1 MINMAETK
9 AQKIKSDKET
19 IIDMEPVK
27 EVSNKNN
34 YKNPA
39 FFISFITL
47 VSTITILSWIIL
59 YQIPKLSE
67 AETNRVNIII
77 KEIEKD
83 NKKDNKFVVL
93 TEEIKK
99 IKSQISEISN
109 NKNEVTS
116 EEFKNLSSLVM
127 SLKDE
132 LKLIKNKQ
140 IPQEIGNKNLDYQKN
155 INVNYKKNPDSS
167 VQNNFS
173 SRSVSLKR
181 KEAGLILETQII
193 IDKLLA
199 REDLAS
205 TSNEQI
211 NLNELDFLSRL
222 KNYLAGF
229 FKLRQYSENST
240 PRAIITKAEME
251 LKNGNLNKCLKLLKT
266 LPDNWKRSINEFIIN
281 TEIHLNKEIKVT
293 E

>member
-47 VSTITILSWIIL
+47 VFTITILSWIIL

-83 NKKDNKFVVL
+83 NKKDNKFVIL

-140 IPQEIGNKNLDYQKN
+140 IPQEIGNKNLDY
-155 INVNYKKNPDSS
+155 KKNPVSS
-167 VQNNFS
+167 IQNNFS

-281 TEIHLNKEIKVT
+281 TEIYLNKEIKAV

>member
-1 MINMAETK
+1 MAETK

-27 EVSNKNN
+27 EESNKSD

-39 FFISFITL
+39 FLISFLTL
-47 VSTITILSWIIL
+47 VLTITMLSWIIL
-59 YQIPKLSE
+59 YHIPKLSE

-99 IKSQISEISN
+99 IKSQILEISN

-116 EEFKNLSSLVM
+116 EDFKKLSSSVM

-132 LKLIKNKQ
+132 LKLITNKK
-140 IPQEIGNKNLDYQKN
+140 IPQEVDNKNLDHQKN
-155 INVNYKKNPDSS
+155 NTVNYNKNLDSS

-173 SRSVSLKR
+173 SSSVSLKR
-181 KEAGLILETQII
+181 KQASLILETQII

-205 TSNEQI
+205 TSNDQI
-211 NLNELDFLSRL
+211 NVNELDLLSRL

-229 FKLRQYSENST
+229 FKLRQYSNNST
-240 PRAIITKAEME
+240 PRAIITKAETE
-251 LKNGNLNKCLKLLKT
+251 LKNGNLSQCLKLLKT
-266 LPDNWKRSINEFIIN
+266 LPDNWKRPINEFIIK
-281 TEIHLNKEIKVT
+281 TEIYLNRTIKVT

>member
-1 MINMAETK
+1 MAETK

-27 EVSNKNN
+27 EESNKSD

-39 FFISFITL
+39 FLISFITL
-47 VSTITILSWIIL
+47 VLTITILSWIIL
-59 YQIPKLSE
+59 YHIPKLSE

-83 NKKDNKFVVL
+83 NKKNNKFVVL

-99 IKSQISEISN
+99 IKSQILEISN

-116 EEFKNLSSLVM
+116 EDFKNLSSSVM

-132 LKLIKNKQ
+132 LKLITNKK
-140 IPQEIGNKNLDYQKN
+140 IPQEVDNKNLDYQKN
-155 INVNYKKNPDSS
+155 NTVNYNKNLDSS

-173 SRSVSLKR
+173 SSSVSLKR
-181 KEAGLILETQII
+181 KQASLILETQII

-211 NLNELDFLSRL
+211 NVNELDFLSRL

-229 FKLRQYSENST
+229 FKLRQYSKNST
-240 PRAIITKAEME
+240 PRAIITKAEIE

-266 LPDNWKRSINEFIIN
+266 LPDNWKRPINEFIIK
-281 TEIHLNKEIKVT
+281 TEIYLNRTIKVT

>member
-1 MINMAETK
+1 MAETK

-27 EVSNKNN
+27 EESNKSD

-39 FFISFITL
+39 FLISFITL
-47 VSTITILSWIIL
+47 VLTITILSWIIL
-59 YQIPKLSE
+59 YHIPKLSE
-67 AETNRVNIII
+67 AEINRVNIII

-83 NKKDNKFVVL
+83 NKKNNKFVVL

-99 IKSQISEISN
+99 IKSQILEISN

-116 EEFKNLSSLVM
+116 EDFKNLSSSVM

-132 LKLIKNKQ
+132 LKLITNKK
-140 IPQEIGNKNLDYQKN
+140 IPQEVDNKNLDYQKN
-155 INVNYKKNPDSS
+155 NTVNYNKNLDSS

-173 SRSVSLKR
+173 SSSVSLKR
-181 KEAGLILETQII
+181 KQASLILETQII

-211 NLNELDFLSRL
+211 NVNELDLLSRL

-229 FKLRQYSENST
+229 FKLRQYSNNST
-240 PRAIITKAEME
+240 PRAIITKAETE
-251 LKNGNLNKCLKLLKT
+251 LKNGNLSQCLKLLKT
-266 LPDNWKRSINEFIIN
+266 LPDNWKRPINEFIIK
-281 TEIHLNKEIKVT
+281 TEIYLNRTIKVT

>member
-1 MINMAETK
+1 MAETK

-27 EVSNKNN
+27 EESNKSD

-39 FFISFITL
+39 FLISFITL
-47 VSTITILSWIIL
+47 VLTITILSWIIL
-59 YQIPKLSE
+59 YHIPKLSE

-83 NKKDNKFVVL
+83 NKKNNKFVVL
-93 TEEIKK
+93 AEEIKK
-99 IKSQISEISN
+99 IKSQILEISN

-116 EEFKNLSSLVM
+116 EDFKNLSSSVM

-132 LKLIKNKQ
+132 LKLITNKK
-140 IPQEIGNKNLDYQKN
+140 IPQEVDNKNLDHQKN
-155 INVNYKKNPDSS
+155 NTVNYNKNLDSS

-173 SRSVSLKR
+173 SSSVSLKR
-181 KEAGLILETQII
+181 KQASLILETQII

-211 NLNELDFLSRL
+211 NVNELDLLSRL

-229 FKLRQYSENST
+229 FKLRQYSNNST
-240 PRAIITKAEME
+240 PRAIITKAETE
-251 LKNGNLNKCLKLLKT
+251 LKNGNLSQCLKLLKT
-266 LPDNWKRSINEFIIN
+266 LPDNWKRPINEFIIK
-281 TEIHLNKEIKVT
+281 TEIYLNRTIKVT

>member
-1 MINMAETK
+1 MAQTK

-47 VSTITILSWIIL
+47 VFTITILSWIIL

-83 NKKDNKFVVL
+83 NKKDNKFVIL

-116 EEFKNLSSLVM
+116 EQFKNLSSLVM

-140 IPQEIGNKNLDYQKN
+140 IPQEIGNKNLDY
-155 INVNYKKNPDSS
+155 KKNPVSS
-167 VQNNFS
+167 IQNNFS

>member
-1 MINMAETK
+1 MAETK

-27 EVSNKNN
+27 EESNKSD

-39 FFISFITL
+39 FLISFLTL
-47 VSTITILSWIIL
+47 VLTITMLSWIIL
-59 YQIPKLSE
+59 YHIPKLSE
-67 AETNRVNIII
+67 AVTNRVNIII

-83 NKKDNKFVVL
+83 NKKNNKFVVL

-99 IKSQISEISN
+99 IKSQILEISN

-116 EEFKNLSSLVM
+116 EDFKNLSSLVM

-132 LKLIKNKQ
+132 LKLITNKK
-140 IPQEIGNKNLDYQKN
+140 IPQEVDNKNLDYQKN
-155 INVNYKKNPDSS
+155 NTVNYNKNLDSS

-173 SRSVSLKR
+173 SSSVSLKR
-181 KEAGLILETQII
+181 KQASLILETQII

-211 NLNELDFLSRL
+211 NVNELDLLSRL

-229 FKLRQYSENST
+229 FKLRQYSNNST
-240 PRAIITKAEME
+240 PRAIITKAETE
-251 LKNGNLNKCLKLLKT
+251 LKNGNLSQCLKLLKT
-266 LPDNWKRSINEFIIN
+266 LPDNWKRPINEFIIK
-281 TEIHLNKEIKVT
+281 TEIYLNRTIKVT

>member
-1 MINMAETK
+1 MAETK

-47 VSTITILSWIIL
+47 VLTITILSWIIL

-67 AETNRVNIII
+67 VETNRVNNIIR
-77 KEIEKD
+77 EIEKD

-109 NKNEVTS
+109 NKNDVTS
-116 EEFKNLSSLVM
+116 EEFKNMSTLVM

-132 LKLIKNKQ
+132 LKLITNKQ
-140 IPQEIGNKNLDYQKN
+140 IPQEIDNENLDYQN
-155 INVNYKKNPDSS
+155 NNVSHKKNLDLT
-167 VQNNFS
+167 VQNDFS
-173 SRSVSLKR
+173 SSSVSLKR

-193 IDKLLA
+193 IDKLLT

-211 NLNELDFLSRL
+211 NINELDFLSKL

-229 FKLRQYSENST
+229 FKLRQYSNNST
-240 PRAIITKAEME
+240 PRAIITKAETE
-251 LKNGNLNKCLKLLKT
+251 LKNGNLDKCLKLLKT
-266 LPDNWKRSINEFIIN
+266 LPDNWKKSINEFIVN
-281 TEIHLNKEIKVT
+281 TEIHLNKTIKAT

>member
-1 MINMAETK
+1 
-9 AQKIKSDKET
+9 
-19 IIDMEPVK
+19 MEPVK
-27 EVSNKNN
+27 EVSNKSD

-39 FFISFITL
+39 FLISFLTL
-47 VSTITILSWIIL
+47 VLTITMLSWIIL
-59 YQIPKLSE
+59 YHIPKLSE

-77 KEIEKD
+77 KKIKKN
-83 NKKDNKFVVL
+83 NKKNNKFVVL

-99 IKSQISEISN
+99 IKSQTLEISN

-116 EEFKNLSSLVM
+116 EDFKNLSSSVM

-132 LKLIKNKQ
+132 LKLITNKQ
-140 IPQEIGNKNLDYQKN
+140 IPQEIDNKNLDYQKN
-155 INVNYKKNPDSS
+155 NTVNYNKNLDSS

-173 SRSVSLKR
+173 SSSVSLKR
-181 KEAGLILETQII
+181 KQASLILETQII

-211 NLNELDFLSRL
+211 NVNELDLLSRL

-229 FKLRQYSENST
+229 FKLRQYSNNST
-240 PRAIITKAEME
+240 PRAIITKAETE
-251 LKNGNLNKCLKLLKT
+251 LKNGNLSQCLKLLKT
-266 LPDNWKRSINEFIIN
+266 LPDNWKRPINEFIIK
-281 TEIHLNKEIKVT
+281 TEINLNRTIKVT

>member
-1 MINMAETK
+1 MAETK

-47 VSTITILSWIIL
+47 VLTITILSWIIL

-83 NKKDNKFVVL
+83 NKKDNKFVFL

-99 IKSQISEISN
+99 IKSQILEISN

-116 EEFKNLSSLVM
+116 EDFKNLSSSVM

-132 LKLIKNKQ
+132 LKLITNEK
-140 IPQEIGNKNLDYQKN
+140 IPQEVDNKNLDYQKN
-155 INVNYKKNPDSS
+155 NTVNYNKNLDSS

-173 SRSVSLKR
+173 SSSVSLKR
-181 KEAGLILETQII
+181 KQASLILETQII

-211 NLNELDFLSRL
+211 NVNELDLLSRL

-229 FKLRQYSENST
+229 FKLRQYSNNST
-240 PRAIITKAEME
+240 PRAIITKAETE
-251 LKNGNLNKCLKLLKT
+251 LKNGNLSQCLKLLKT
-266 LPDNWKRSINEFIIN
+266 LPDNWKRPINEFIIK
-281 TEIHLNKEIKVT
+281 TEIYLNRTIKVT

>member
-1 MINMAETK
+1 MAETK

-27 EVSNKNN
+27 EVSNENN

-47 VSTITILSWIIL
+47 VLTITILSWIIL
-59 YQIPKLSE
+59 YHIPKLSE

-83 NKKDNKFVVL
+83 NKKNNKFVVL

-99 IKSQISEISN
+99 IKSQILQISN

-116 EEFKNLSSLVM
+116 EDFKNLSFLVM
-127 SLKDE
+127 SLKDD
-132 LKLIKNKQ
+132 LKLITNKK
-140 IPQEIGNKNLDYQKN
+140 IPQEVDNKNLDQQKN
-155 INVNYKKNPDSS
+155 NTVNYNKNLDSS

-173 SRSVSLKR
+173 SSSVSLKR
-181 KEAGLILETQII
+181 KQASLILETQII

-211 NLNELDFLSRL
+211 NVNELDLLSRL

-229 FKLRQYSENST
+229 FKLRQYSNNST
-240 PRAIITKAEME
+240 PRAIITKAETE

-266 LPDNWKRSINEFIIN
+266 LPDNWKRPINEFIIK
-281 TEIHLNKEIKVT
+281 TEIHLNRTIKVT

>member
-1 MINMAETK
+1 MAETK

-27 EVSNKNN
+27 EESNKSD

-39 FFISFITL
+39 FLISFITL
-47 VSTITILSWIIL
+47 VLTITILSWIIL
-59 YQIPKLSE
+59 YHIPKLSE

-83 NKKDNKFVVL
+83 NKKNNKFVVL

-99 IKSQISEISN
+99 IKSQILEISN

-116 EEFKNLSSLVM
+116 EDFKNLSSSVM

-132 LKLIKNKQ
+132 LKLITNKK
-140 IPQEIGNKNLDYQKN
+140 IPQEVDNKNLDYQKN
-155 INVNYKKNPDSS
+155 NTVNYNKNLDSS

-173 SRSVSLKR
+173 SSSASLKR
-181 KEAGLILETQII
+181 KQASLILETQII

-211 NLNELDFLSRL
+211 NVNELDLLSRL

-229 FKLRQYSENST
+229 FKLRQYSNNST
-240 PRAIITKAEME
+240 PRAIITKAETE
-251 LKNGNLNKCLKLLKT
+251 LKNGNLSQCLKLLKT
-266 LPDNWKRSINEFIIN
+266 LPDNWKRPINEFIIK
-281 TEIHLNKEIKVT
+281 TEIYLNRTIKVT

>member
-1 MINMAETK
+1 MAETK

-27 EVSNKNN
+27 EISNKNN

-39 FFISFITL
+39 FLISFITL
-47 VSTITILSWIIL
+47 ILTIMILSWIIL
-59 YQIPKLSE
+59 YYIPKLSE

-93 TEEIKK
+93 TEEINK
-99 IKSQISEISN
+99 IKSQILEISN

-132 LKLIKNKQ
+132 LKLITNKQ
-140 IPQEIGNKNLDYQKN
+140 ISQEIDNKNLDYKKN
-155 INVNYKKNPDSS
+155 NTVNYNKNLDSS
-167 VQNNFS
+167 VQNNFLS
-173 SRSVSLKR
+173 SSVSLKR

-193 IDKLLA
+193 IDKLLT

-211 NLNELDFLSRL
+211 NINELDFLSRL

-229 FKLRQYSENST
+229 FKLRQYSNNST
-240 PRAIITKAEME
+240 PRAIITKAETE
-251 LKNGNLNKCLKLLKT
+251 LKNGNLDKCLKLLKT
-266 LPDNWKRSINEFIIN
+266 LPDNWKKSINEFIIN
-281 TEIHLNKEIKVT
+281 TEIHLNKTIKAI

>member
-1 MINMAETK
+1 MAETK
-9 AQKIKSDKET
+9 AQKIKSYKET

-34 YKNPA
+34 YKSPA

-47 VSTITILSWIIL
+47 VFTITILSWIIL

-83 NKKDNKFVVL
+83 NKKDNKFVLL

-99 IKSQISEISN
+99 IKSQMSEISN

-140 IPQEIGNKNLDYQKN
+140 IPQEIGNKNLDY
-155 INVNYKKNPDSS
+155 KKNPVSS
-167 VQNNFS
+167 IQNNFS

>member
-1 MINMAETK
+1 MAETK

-27 EVSNKNN
+27 EESNKSD

-39 FFISFITL
+39 FLISFITL
-47 VSTITILSWIIL
+47 VLTITILSWIIL
-59 YQIPKLSE
+59 YHIPKLSE

-83 NKKDNKFVVL
+83 NKKNNKFVVL

-99 IKSQISEISN
+99 IKSQILEISN

-116 EEFKNLSSLVM
+116 EDFKNLSSSVM

-132 LKLIKNKQ
+132 LKLITNKN
-140 IPQEIGNKNLDYQKN
+140 IPQEVDNKNLDYQKN
-155 INVNYKKNPDSS
+155 NTVNYNKNLDSS

-173 SRSVSLKR
+173 SSSVSLKR
-181 KEAGLILETQII
+181 KQASLILETQII

-211 NLNELDFLSRL
+211 NVNELDLLSRL

-229 FKLRQYSENST
+229 FKLRQYSNNST
-240 PRAIITKAEME
+240 PRAIITKAETE
-251 LKNGNLNKCLKLLKT
+251 LKNGNLSQCLKLLKT
-266 LPDNWKRSINEFIIN
+266 LPDNWKRPINEFIIK
-281 TEIHLNKEIKVT
+281 TEIYLNRTIKVT

>member
-47 VSTITILSWIIL
+47 VFTITILSWIIL

-83 NKKDNKFVVL
+83 NKKDNKFIIL

-99 IKSQISEISN
+99 IKNQILEISN
-109 NKNEVTS
+109 NKNEITF
-116 EEFKNLSSLVM
+116 EEFKNLSSLVL

-140 IPQEIGNKNLDYQKN
+140 IPQETGNKNLDY
-155 INVNYKKNPDSS
+155 KKKPDLS

-205 TSNEQI
+205 TSNKQI

>member
-1 MINMAETK
+1 MAQTK

-47 VSTITILSWIIL
+47 VFTITILSWIIL

-83 NKKDNKFVVL
+83 NKKDNKFVIL

-140 IPQEIGNKNLDYQKN
+140 IPQEIGNKNLDY
-155 INVNYKKNPDSS
+155 KKNPVSS
-167 VQNNFS
+167 IQNNFS

-281 TEIHLNKEIKVT
+281 TEIYLNKEIKAV

>member
-47 VSTITILSWIIL
+47 VFTITILSWIIL

-67 AETNRVNIII
+67 AETNRVNSII

-83 NKKDNKFVVL
+83 NKKDNKFVIL

-116 EEFKNLSSLVM
+116 EQFKNLSSLVM

-140 IPQEIGNKNLDYQKN
+140 IPQEIGNKNLDY
-155 INVNYKKNPDSS
+155 KKNPVSS
-167 VQNNFS
+167 IQNNFS

-281 TEIHLNKEIKVT
+281 TEIYLNKEIKAV

>member
-1 MINMAETK
+1 MAETK

-27 EVSNKNN
+27 EESNKSD

-39 FFISFITL
+39 FLISFITL
-47 VSTITILSWIIL
+47 VLTITMLSWIIL
-59 YQIPKLSE
+59 YHIPKLSE

-83 NKKDNKFVVL
+83 NKKNNKFVVL
-93 TEEIKK
+93 AEEIKK
-99 IKSQISEISN
+99 IKSQILEISN

-116 EEFKNLSSLVM
+116 EDFKNLSSSVM

-132 LKLIKNKQ
+132 LKLITNKK
-140 IPQEIGNKNLDYQKN
+140 IPQEVDNKNLDYQKN
-155 INVNYKKNPDSS
+155 NTVNYNKNLDSS

-173 SRSVSLKR
+173 SSSVSLKR
-181 KEAGLILETQII
+181 KQASLILETQII

-211 NLNELDFLSRL
+211 NVNELDLLSRL

-229 FKLRQYSENST
+229 FKLRQYSNNST
-240 PRAIITKAEME
+240 PRAIITKAETE
-251 LKNGNLNKCLKLLKT
+251 LKNGNLSQCLKLLKT
-266 LPDNWKRSINEFIIN
+266 LPDNWKRPINEFIIK
-281 TEIHLNKEIKVT
+281 TEIYLNRTIKVT

>member
-1 MINMAETK
+1 MAETK

-27 EVSNKNN
+27 EESNKSD

-39 FFISFITL
+39 FLISFITL
-47 VSTITILSWIIL
+47 VLTITILSWIIL
-59 YQIPKLSE
+59 YHIPKLSE
-67 AETNRVNIII
+67 AVKNRINIII

-83 NKKDNKFVVL
+83 NKKNNKFVVL

-99 IKSQISEISN
+99 IKSQILEISN

-116 EEFKNLSSLVM
+116 EDFKNLSSSVM

-132 LKLIKNKQ
+132 LKLITNKK
-140 IPQEIGNKNLDYQKN
+140 IPQEVDNKNLDHQKN
-155 INVNYKKNPDSS
+155 NTVNYNKNLDSS

-173 SRSVSLKR
+173 SSSVSLKR
-181 KEAGLILETQII
+181 KQASLILETQII

-211 NLNELDFLSRL
+211 NVNELDLLSRL

-229 FKLRQYSENST
+229 FKLRQYSNNST
-240 PRAIITKAEME
+240 PRAIITKAETE
-251 LKNGNLNKCLKLLKT
+251 LKNGNLSQCLKLLKT
-266 LPDNWKRSINEFIIN
+266 LPDNWKRPINEFIIK
-281 TEIHLNKEIKVT
+281 TEIYLNRTIKVT

>member
-1 MINMAETK
+1 
-9 AQKIKSDKET
+9 
-19 IIDMEPVK
+19 
-27 EVSNKNN
+27 
-34 YKNPA
+34 
-39 FFISFITL
+39 
-47 VSTITILSWIIL
+47 
-59 YQIPKLSE
+59 LSE

-77 KEIEKD
+77 KKIEKD
-83 NKKDNKFVVL
+83 NKKDNKSVVL

-99 IKSQISEISN
+99 IKNQILEISN
-109 NKNEVTS
+109 NKNEITF
-116 EEFKNLSSLVM
+116 EEFKNLSSLVL

-140 IPQEIGNKNLDYQKN
+140 IPQETGNKNLDY
-155 INVNYKKNPDSS
+155 KKNPVSS
-167 VQNNFS
+167 IQNNFS

-281 TEIHLNKEIKVT
+281 TEIYLNKEIKAV

>member
-1 MINMAETK
+1 MAETK

-47 VSTITILSWIIL
+47 VFTITILSWIIL

-77 KEIEKD
+77 KEIQKD
-83 NKKDNKFVVL
+83 NTKDNKFFVL

-140 IPQEIGNKNLDYQKN
+140 IPQEIGNKNLDY
-155 INVNYKKNPDSS
+155 KKNPVSS
-167 VQNNFS
+167 IQNNFS

>member
-1 MINMAETK
+1 MAETK

-27 EVSNKNN
+27 EESNKSD

-39 FFISFITL
+39 FLISFITL
-47 VSTITILSWIIL
+47 VLTITMLSWIIL
-59 YQIPKLSE
+59 YHIPKLFE

-83 NKKDNKFVVL
+83 NKKNNKFVVL

-99 IKSQISEISN
+99 IKSQMSEISN

-140 IPQEIGNKNLDYQKN
+140 IPQEIGNKNLDY
-155 INVNYKKNPDSS
+155 KKNPVSS
-167 VQNNFS
+167 IQNNFS

>member
-1 MINMAETK
+1 MAETK

-47 VSTITILSWIIL
+47 VLTITILSWIIL

-83 NKKDNKFVVL
+83 NKKDYKFVVL

-109 NKNEVTS
+109 NKNQVTS
-116 EEFKNLSSLVM
+116 EEFKNLSSLVI

-132 LKLIKNKQ
+132 LKLIANKK
-140 IPQEIGNKNLDYQKN
+140 IPQEIDNENLDYQN
-155 INVNYKKNPDSS
+155 NNVSHKKNLDLT
-167 VQNNFS
+167 VQNDFS
-173 SRSVSLKR
+173 SSSVSLKR

-193 IDKLLA
+193 IDKLLK
-199 REDLAS
+199 REDLSS

-211 NLNELDFLSRL
+211 NVNELDFLSRL

-229 FKLRQYSENST
+229 FKLRQYSNNST
-240 PRAIITKAEME
+240 PRAIITKAETE
-251 LKNGNLNKCLKLLKT
+251 LKNGNLDKCLKLLKT
-266 LPDNWKRSINEFIIN
+266 LPDNWKKSINEFIVN
-281 TEIHLNKEIKVT
+281 TEINLNKTIKAT

>member
-1 MINMAETK
+1 MAETK

-27 EVSNKNN
+27 EESNKSD

-39 FFISFITL
+39 FLISFITL
-47 VSTITILSWIIL
+47 VLTITILSWIIL
-59 YQIPKLSE
+59 YHIPKLFE

-83 NKKDNKFVVL
+83 NKKNNKFVVL

-99 IKSQISEISN
+99 IKSQILEISN

-116 EEFKNLSSLVM
+116 EDFKNLSSSVM

-132 LKLIKNKQ
+132 LKLITNKN
-140 IPQEIGNKNLDYQKN
+140 IPQEVDNKNLDYQKN
-155 INVNYKKNPDSS
+155 NTVNYNKNLDSS

-173 SRSVSLKR
+173 SSSVSLKR
-181 KEAGLILETQII
+181 KQASLILETQII

-211 NLNELDFLSRL
+211 NVNELDLLSRL

-229 FKLRQYSENST
+229 FKLRQYSNNST
-240 PRAIITKAEME
+240 PRAIITKAETE
-251 LKNGNLNKCLKLLKT
+251 LKNGNLSQCLKLLKT
-266 LPDNWKRSINEFIIN
+266 LPDNWKRPINEFIIK
-281 TEIHLNKEIKVT
+281 TEIYLNRTIKVT

>member
-1 MINMAETK
+1 MAETK

-27 EVSNKNN
+27 EESNKSD

-39 FFISFITL
+39 FLISFITL
-47 VSTITILSWIIL
+47 VLTITILSWIIL
-59 YQIPKLSE
+59 YHIPKLSE

-83 NKKDNKFVVL
+83 NKKNNKFVVL

-99 IKSQISEISN
+99 IKSQILEISN

-116 EEFKNLSSLVM
+116 EDFKNLSSSVM

-132 LKLIKNKQ
+132 LKLITNKK
-140 IPQEIGNKNLDYQKN
+140 IPQEVDNKNLDHQKN
-155 INVNYKKNPDSS
+155 NTVNYNKNLDSS

-173 SRSVSLKR
+173 SSSVSLKR
-181 KEAGLILETQII
+181 KQASLILETQII

-211 NLNELDFLSRL
+211 NVNELDLLSRL

-229 FKLRQYSENST
+229 FKLRHYSNNST
-240 PRAIITKAEME
+240 PRAIITKAETE
-251 LKNGNLNKCLKLLKT
+251 LKNGNLSQCLKLLKT
-266 LPDNWKRSINEFIIN
+266 LPDNWKRPINEFIIK
-281 TEIHLNKEIKVT
+281 TEIYLNRTIKVT

>member
-1 MINMAETK
+1 
-9 AQKIKSDKET
+9 
-19 IIDMEPVK
+19 
-27 EVSNKNN
+27 
-34 YKNPA
+34 
-39 FFISFITL
+39 
-47 VSTITILSWIIL
+47 
-59 YQIPKLSE
+59 LSE

-77 KEIEKD
+77 KKIEKD
-83 NKKDNKFVVL
+83 YKKDNKFVIL

-140 IPQEIGNKNLDYQKN
+140 IPQEIGNKNLDY
-155 INVNYKKNPDSS
+155 KKNPVSS
-167 VQNNFS
+167 IQNNFS

-181 KEAGLILETQII
+181 KEAGLILETQVI

-205 TSNEQI
+205 TSNKQI

>member
-1 MINMAETK
+1 MAETK

-27 EVSNKNN
+27 EESNKSD

-39 FFISFITL
+39 FLISFITL
-47 VSTITILSWIIL
+47 VLTITMLSWIIL
-59 YQIPKLSE
+59 YHIPKLSE

-83 NKKDNKFVVL
+83 NKKNNKFVVL
-93 TEEIKK
+93 AEEIKK
-99 IKSQISEISN
+99 IKSQILEISN

-116 EEFKNLSSLVM
+116 EDFKNLSSSVM

-132 LKLIKNKQ
+132 LKLITNKK
-140 IPQEIGNKNLDYQKN
+140 IPQEVDNKNLDYQKN
-155 INVNYKKNPDSS
+155 NTVNYNKNLDSS

-173 SRSVSLKR
+173 SSSASLKR
-181 KEAGLILETQII
+181 KQASLILETQII

-211 NLNELDFLSRL
+211 NVNELDLLSRL

-229 FKLRQYSENST
+229 FKLRQYSNNST
-240 PRAIITKAEME
+240 PRAIITKAETE
-251 LKNGNLNKCLKLLKT
+251 LKNGNLSQCLKLLKT
-266 LPDNWKRSINEFIIN
+266 LPDNWKRPINEFIIK
-281 TEIHLNKEIKVT
+281 TEIYLNRTIKVT

>member
-1 MINMAETK
+1 MAETK

-27 EVSNKNN
+27 EESNKSD

-39 FFISFITL
+39 FLISFITL
-47 VSTITILSWIIL
+47 VLTITILSWIIL
-59 YQIPKLSE
+59 YHIPKLSE

-83 NKKDNKFVVL
+83 NKKNNKFVVL

-99 IKSQISEISN
+99 IKSQILEISN

-116 EEFKNLSSLVM
+116 EDFKNLSSSVM

-132 LKLIKNKQ
+132 LKLITNKK
-140 IPQEIGNKNLDYQKN
+140 IPQEVDNKNLDYQKN
-155 INVNYKKNPDSS
+155 NTVNYNKNLDSS

-173 SRSVSLKR
+173 SSSVSLKR
-181 KEAGLILETQII
+181 KQASLILETQII

-205 TSNEQI
+205 TSNEQV
-211 NLNELDFLSRL
+211 NVNELDLLSRL

-229 FKLRQYSENST
+229 FKLRQYSNNST
-240 PRAIITKAEME
+240 PRAIITKAETE
-251 LKNGNLNKCLKLLKT
+251 LKNGNLSQCLKLLKT
-266 LPDNWKRSINEFIIN
+266 LPDNWKRPINEFIIK
-281 TEIHLNKEIKVT
+281 TEIYLNRTIKVT

>member
-1 MINMAETK
+1 MAQTK

-47 VSTITILSWIIL
+47 VFTITILSWIIL

-77 KEIEKD
+77 KKIEKD
-83 NKKDNKFVVL
+83 YKKDNKFVIL

-140 IPQEIGNKNLDYQKN
+140 IPQEIGNKNLDY
-155 INVNYKKNPDSS
+155 KKNPVSS
-167 VQNNFS
+167 IQNNFS

-281 TEIHLNKEIKVT
+281 TEIYLNKEIKAV

>member
-1 MINMAETK
+1 MAETK
-9 AQKIKSDKET
+9 AQKIKSDKDT

-47 VSTITILSWIIL
+47 VFTITILSWIIL

-83 NKKDNKFVVL
+83 NKKDNKFVLL

-140 IPQEIGNKNLDYQKN
+140 IPQEIGNKNLDY
-155 INVNYKKNPDSS
+155 KKNPVSS
-167 VQNNFS
+167 IQNNFS

>member
-1 MINMAETK
+1 MAETK

-27 EVSNKNN
+27 EESNKSD

-39 FFISFITL
+39 FLISFLTL
-47 VSTITILSWIIL
+47 VLTITMLSWIIL
-59 YQIPKLSE
+59 YHIPKLSE

-83 NKKDNKFVVL
+83 NKKNNKFVVL

-99 IKSQISEISN
+99 IKSQILEISN

-116 EEFKNLSSLVM
+116 EDFKNLSSLVM

-132 LKLIKNKQ
+132 LKLITNKK
-140 IPQEIGNKNLDYQKN
+140 IPQEVDNKNLDYQKN
-155 INVNYKKNPDSS
+155 NTVNYNKNLDSS

-173 SRSVSLKR
+173 SSSVSLKR
-181 KEAGLILETQII
+181 KQASLILETQII

-211 NLNELDFLSRL
+211 NVNELDLLSRL

-229 FKLRQYSENST
+229 FKLRQYSNNST
-240 PRAIITKAEME
+240 PRAIITKAETE
-251 LKNGNLNKCLKLLKT
+251 LKNGNLSQCLKLLKT
-266 LPDNWKRSINEFIIN
+266 LPDNWKRPINEFIIK
-281 TEIHLNKEIKVT
+281 TEIYLNRTIKVT

>member
-1 MINMAETK
+1 MAETK

-27 EVSNKNN
+27 EESNKSD

-39 FFISFITL
+39 FLISFITL
-47 VSTITILSWIIL
+47 VLTITILSWIIL
-59 YQIPKLSE
+59 YHIPKLSE

-83 NKKDNKFVVL
+83 NKKNNKFVVL

-99 IKSQISEISN
+99 IKSQILEISN

-116 EEFKNLSSLVM
+116 EDFKNLSSSVM

-132 LKLIKNKQ
+132 LKLITNKK
-140 IPQEIGNKNLDYQKN
+140 IPQEVDNKNLDYQKN
-155 INVNYKKNPDSS
+155 NTVNYNKNLDLS

-173 SRSVSLKR
+173 SSSVSLKR
-181 KEAGLILETQII
+181 KQASLILETQII

-211 NLNELDFLSRL
+211 NVNELDFLSRL

-240 PRAIITKAEME
+240 PRAIITKAEIE

-266 LPDNWKRSINEFIIN
+266 LPDNWKRPINEFIIK
-281 TEIHLNKEIKVT
+281 TEIYLNRTIKVT

>member
-1 MINMAETK
+1 MAETK

-27 EVSNKNN
+27 EESNKSD

-39 FFISFITL
+39 FLISFITL
-47 VSTITILSWIIL
+47 VLTITILSWIIL
-59 YQIPKLSE
+59 YHIPKLSE

-77 KEIEKD
+77 KKIEKD
-83 NKKDNKFVVL
+83 NKKNNKFVVL

-99 IKSQISEISN
+99 IKSQILEISN

-116 EEFKNLSSLVM
+116 EDFKNLSSLVM

-132 LKLIKNKQ
+132 LKLITNKK
-140 IPQEIGNKNLDYQKN
+140 IPQEVDNKNLDHQKN
-155 INVNYKKNPDSS
+155 NTVNYNKNLDSS

-173 SRSVSLKR
+173 SSSVSLKR
-181 KEAGLILETQII
+181 KQASLILETQII

-211 NLNELDFLSRL
+211 NVNELDLLSRL

-229 FKLRQYSENST
+229 FKLRQYSNNST
-240 PRAIITKAEME
+240 PRAIITKAETE
-251 LKNGNLNKCLKLLKT
+251 LKNGNLSQCFKLLKT
-266 LPDNWKRSINEFIIN
+266 LPDNWKRPINEFIIK
-281 TEIHLNKEIKVT
+281 TEIYLNRTIKVT

>member
-1 MINMAETK
+1 MAETK

-34 YKNPA
+34 FKNPV
-39 FFISFITL
+39 FFMSFITL
-47 VSTITILSWIIL
+47 VLTITILSWIIL
-59 YQIPKLSE
+59 YYIPKLSE

-77 KEIEKD
+77 KKIEKD
-83 NKKDNKFVVL
+83 NKKDNKSVVL

-99 IKSQISEISN
+99 IKNQILEISN
-109 NKNEVTS
+109 NKNEITF
-116 EEFKNLSSLVM
+116 EEFKNLSSLVL

-140 IPQEIGNKNLDYQKN
+140 IPQETGNKNLDY
-155 INVNYKKNPDSS
+155 KKKPDLS

-205 TSNEQI
+205 TSNKQI

>member
-1 MINMAETK
+1 MAETK

-27 EVSNKNN
+27 EVSNENN

-47 VSTITILSWIIL
+47 VLTITILSWIIL

-109 NKNEVTS
+109 NKNQVTS

-132 LKLIKNKQ
+132 LKLITNKK
-140 IPQEIGNKNLDYQKN
+140 IPQEIDNENLDYQN
-155 INVNYKKNPDSS
+155 NNVSHKKNLDLT
-167 VQNNFS
+167 VQNDFS
-173 SRSVSLKR
+173 SSSVSLKR

-193 IDKLLA
+193 IDKLLK
-199 REDLAS
+199 REDLSS

-211 NLNELDFLSRL
+211 NINELDFLSRL

-229 FKLRQYSENST
+229 FKLRQYSNNST
-240 PRAIITKAEME
+240 PRAIITKAETE
-251 LKNGNLNKCLKLLKT
+251 LKNGNLDKCLKLLKT
-266 LPDNWKRSINEFIIN
+266 LPDNWKKSINEFIIN
-281 TEIHLNKEIKVT
+281 TEIHINKTIKAV

>member
-1 MINMAETK
+1 MAETK

-27 EVSNKNN
+27 EESNKSD

-39 FFISFITL
+39 FLISFITL
-47 VSTITILSWIIL
+47 VLTITILSWIIL
-59 YQIPKLSE
+59 YHIPKLSE
-67 AETNRVNIII
+67 AVTNRVNIII

-83 NKKDNKFVVL
+83 NKKNNKFVVL

-99 IKSQISEISN
+99 IKSQILEISN

-116 EEFKNLSSLVM
+116 EDFKNLSSLVM

-132 LKLIKNKQ
+132 LKLITNKK
-140 IPQEIGNKNLDYQKN
+140 IPQEVDNKNLDHQKN
-155 INVNYKKNPDSS
+155 NTVNYNKNLDSS

-173 SRSVSLKR
+173 SSSVSLKR
-181 KEAGLILETQII
+181 KQASLILETQII

-211 NLNELDFLSRL
+211 NVNELDLLSRL

-229 FKLRQYSENST
+229 FKLRQYSNNST
-240 PRAIITKAEME
+240 PRAIITKAETE
-251 LKNGNLNKCLKLLKT
+251 LKNGNLSQCLKLLKT
-266 LPDNWKRSINEFIIN
+266 LPDNWKRPINEFIIK
-281 TEIHLNKEIKVT
+281 TEIYLNRTIKVT

>member
-1 MINMAETK
+1 MAETK

-47 VSTITILSWIIL
+47 VFTITILSWIIL

-83 NKKDNKFVVL
+83 NKKDNKFVIL

-140 IPQEIGNKNLDYQKN
+140 IPQEIGNKNLDY
-155 INVNYKKNPDSS
+155 KKNPVSS
-167 VQNNFS
+167 IQNNFS

>member
-1 MINMAETK
+1 MAETK

-47 VSTITILSWIIL
+47 VFTITILSWIIL

-83 NKKDNKFVVL
+83 NKKDNKFVIL

-116 EEFKNLSSLVM
+116 EQFKNLSSLVM

-140 IPQEIGNKNLDYQKN
+140 IPQEIGNKNLDYKN
-155 INVNYKKNPDSS
+155 NPVSS
-167 VQNNFS
+167 IQNNFS